1 MKHIDKL
8 RGAMVEHVSNRKKI
22 KVVVISRQF
31 YEAMFREHDRAAEI
45 IRRHVRVQIHEELD
59 EDFIIL

>member
-22 KVVVISRQF
+22 KQVVISKQF
-31 YEAMFREHDRAAEI
+31 YEAMFREHEKAAEI
-45 IRRHVRVQIHEELD
+45 IRRHMRVQIIEELD
-59 EDFIIL
+59 EDFLIL